1 MPDRRLELRTPD
13 GVANA
18 YFTRPDGPDPAPGVL
33 LYSDAFG
40 LRPALERL
48 ADRIASAGYAVLVPN
63 VYYRNGAD
71 PLGELPQPI
80 DLAGRPDLRDR
91 IRPLMQSLDSAG
103 NQRDAAAYLGFL
115 AESPD
120 VADGPVG
127 VTGYC
132 MGVRLALRSAQASPH
147 RVAAVAGF
155 HGGSL
160 ATDDPESP
168 HRGVGA
174 LQAEVYLAHAD
185 HDAGMPPEQIER
197 LNAALDEAGVRYRAE
212 VYPDAPHGFAMAD
225 TTAYR
230 QDAAERHFTELVGL
244 LDRTLPRP

>member
-1 MPDRRLELRTPD
+1 
-13 GVANA
+13 
-18 YFTRPDGPDPAPGVL
+18 
-33 LYSDAFG
+33 
-40 LRPALERL
+40 
-48 ADRIASAGYAVLVPN
+48 
-63 VYYRNGAD
+63 
-71 PLGELPQPI
+71 
-80 DLAGRPDLRDR
+80 
-91 IRPLMQSLDSAG
+91 
-103 NQRDAAAYLGFL
+103 
-115 AESPD
+115 
-120 VADGPVG
+120 
-127 VTGYC
+127 
-132 MGVRLALRSAQASPH
+132 
-147 RVAAVAGF
+147 VAAVAGF

-168 HRGVGA
+168 HRGVRA